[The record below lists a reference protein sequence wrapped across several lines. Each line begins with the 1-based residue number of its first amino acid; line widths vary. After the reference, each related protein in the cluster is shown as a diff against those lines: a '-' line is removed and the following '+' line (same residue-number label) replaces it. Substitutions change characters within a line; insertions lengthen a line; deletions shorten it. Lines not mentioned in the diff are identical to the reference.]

1 MLSTKYRLKLDG
13 ICKLIANGKEVP
25 LEDMI
30 WAEKLS
36 KANTTARNWLQQAR
50 RQSAQNIKEGTT
62 EDFLNRICLLYTSD
76 AADEP

>member
-50 RQSAQNIKEGTT
+50 RQSAQNIKAVSYTHLTLPTT
-62 EDFLNRICLLYTSD
+62 HCV
-76 AADEP
+76 

>member
-13 ICKLIANGKEVP
+13 ICKQIANGKEVP
-25 LEDMI
+25 LDDMI

-50 RQSAQNIKEGTT
+50 
-62 EDFLNRICLLYTSD
+62 CLLYTSPSPRD
-76 AADEP
+76 RG